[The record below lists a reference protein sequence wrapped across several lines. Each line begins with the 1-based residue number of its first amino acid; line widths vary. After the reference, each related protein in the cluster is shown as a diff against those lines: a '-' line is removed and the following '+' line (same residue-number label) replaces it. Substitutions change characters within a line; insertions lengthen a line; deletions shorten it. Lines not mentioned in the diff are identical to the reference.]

1 MPHDCCGCY
10 RRRWRRVADLGA
22 DCRARADVCCG
33 EPEGG
38 CGDAKMFKLSHEPL
52 LSPSLYPGQ

>member
-1 MPHDCCGCY
+1 M
-10 RRRWRRVADLGA
+10 GA

-38 CGDAKMFKLSHEPL
+38 CGDAKMFKLGREPL
-52 LSPSLYPGQ
+52 LSRSLYPGQ